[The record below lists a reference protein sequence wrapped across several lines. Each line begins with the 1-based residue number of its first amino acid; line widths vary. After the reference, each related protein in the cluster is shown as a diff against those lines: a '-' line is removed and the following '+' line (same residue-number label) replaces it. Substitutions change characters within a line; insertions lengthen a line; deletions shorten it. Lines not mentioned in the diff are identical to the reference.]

1 MDDRKISHNFVL
13 PIPLAFILLMPLTAS
28 GQAGGNWLTYENE
41 DLGFSIQY
49 PPDWTIEEEG
59 GGDLVV
65 LRSND
70 DATLHFE
77 ITSESLPDEGA
88 TLEEY
93 SDMRI
98 NDLEEDSEDF
108 ELSRSSSTTLGLE
121 EYPARKVIYKLR
133 AEGNDQNTVTRF
145 WTTQDDKAYSISYI
159 GVEPKYFNLYGIALK
174 MFDSFQIKK

>member
-1 MDDRKISHNFVL
+1 MIPVL
-13 PIPLAFILLMPLTAS
+13 LAFILLMPLTAS

-59 GGDLVV
+59 GGDLVN

-70 DATLHFE
+70 DETLHVE
-77 ITSESLPDEGA
+77 ITSESLPDEGT

-108 ELSRSSSTTLGLE
+108 KLSRSSSTTLGLE
-121 EYPARKVIYKLR
+121 DYPARKVVYKLR
-133 AEGNDQNTVTRF
+133 AEGNDQTVTRF
-145 WTTQDDKAYSISYI
+145 WTIKDDKAYSIAYI
-159 GVEPKYFNLYGIALK
+159 GVEPKYFNLYSIGLK
-174 MFDSFQIKK
+174 MIDSFQMKK